1 MVEKDQSIA
10 TPFFNLLGIIGAS
23 IPAHIIITPAINVG
37 GKKVKEGVPYSSAL
51 SESLSR
57 PAGIQLQDTLNIMK
71 RRIYASMLPATI
83 SKYVS
88 QEMEWP
94 VAAMLP
100 FNAFFE
106 TAIGSKLEPKEKFS
120 SVNSSRYPLI
130 YPPKSGQLV
139 SNPADILNIDR
150 KTFFELLPNN
160 PKTKNYGEADWQDLA
175 NRQQIFSQNY
185 AYRSIALL
193 CRNLSFCAASVGAG
207 PIASN
212 FVNQNKDLI
221 EKIGLNTQQADLA
234 ATIACRMFFA
244 FLTTPF
250 DSLTT
255 KLSAGDMNAKEV
267 FAETIKN
274 IKSRNISSFFAGAV
288 ARTILATT
296 TSTTVAIG
304 PTLGKHIKN
313 LAENLAE
320 TIENNSFYQLL
331 TSPHTTSESTLI
343 KASKEAETFTKSIG
357 TLFAPITAD
366 QISKIS
372 EEYESKDIDPN
383 VLKNIQDDLVKF
395 AQKILSEEK
404 LPSKNIE
411 KPISDRLHTSQDTG
425 RNH

>member
-1 MVEKDQSIA
+1 MAEKDQSIA

-23 IPAHIIITPAINVG
+23 VPAHIIITPAINVG
-37 GKKVKEGVPYSSAL
+37 GKKVKEGASYISAL
-51 SESLSR
+51 SESLNR

-71 RRIYASMLPATI
+71 RRIYASMLPATV

-94 VAAMLP
+94 ITALLP

-106 TAIGSKLEPKEKFS
+106 TVIGSKLEPKEKFS
-120 SVNSSRYPLI
+120 SVNSSHYPLV
-130 YPPKSGQLV
+130 YPQKSGQLV
-139 SNPADILNIDR
+139 ANPADILNIDR

-160 PKTKNYGEADWQDLA
+160 PKTKNYGEADWQDLEK
-175 NRQQIFSQNY
+175 RQKIFSQNY

-221 EKIGLNTQQADLA
+221 KKIGLTNQQADLA
-234 ATIACRMFFA
+234 TTMACRMLFA

-274 IKSRNISSFFAGAV
+274 IKSRNISSLFAGAI

-304 PTLGKHIKN
+304 PTLGDHIKN
-313 LAENLAE
+313 LSENLAE
-320 TIENNSFYQLL
+320 TIENNSFYQLV
-331 TSPHTTSESTLI
+331 TNPHKLSKSTLI
-343 KASKEAETFTKSIG
+343 QASKETETFIESIG
-357 TLFAPITAD
+357 KLSKPISAD
-366 QISKIS
+366 QLSKIS
-372 EEYESKDIDPN
+372 EKYEDKDIDQKALGN
-383 VLKNIQDDLVKF
+383 TQNDLIKF
-395 AQKILSEEK
+395 AQNLIEEK
-404 LPSKNIE
+404 KVPSTNTT
-411 KPISDRLHTSQDTG
+411 KPVSDKLNNSKG
-425 RNH
+425 INRNH